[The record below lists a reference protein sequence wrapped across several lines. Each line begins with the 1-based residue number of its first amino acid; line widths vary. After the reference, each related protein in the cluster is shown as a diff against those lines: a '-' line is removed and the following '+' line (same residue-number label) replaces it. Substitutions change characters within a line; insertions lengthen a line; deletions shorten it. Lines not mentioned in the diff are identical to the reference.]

1 MTLKKAIEH
10 GKEHRKTY
18 REKGRRAAEYCYSCR
33 NGGSCGYC
41 RNNRLF
47 SYYKTQQLILEEMLL
62 AKYDPTIDQYKYY
75 DARSDLDNYEQE
87 VLNSLTSKQLGEYID
102 RSRS

>member
-47 SYYKTQQLILEEMLL
+47 SYYKTQQLILEEMLW
-62 AKYDPTIDQYKYY
+62 AKYSSRQDDDVWY
-75 DARSDLDNYEQE
+75 DTVSDLDNYEQE
-87 VLNSLTSKQLGEYID
+87 VLNSLDG
-102 RSRS
+102 